1 MKEILLDNYKQ
12 FTYDIEAKK
21 KSISKEI
28 NLLNEKVANA
38 RDKYLVDKLDEE
50 DYKENKRITKSQIEQ
65 LEQELQQMVSDSKE
79 LEIRTKIE
87 NALDGM
93 ENLANL
99 YQQGDIKIKRTI
111 GCLIFLQKVEFD
123 GKSFQTPKMNIVAQC
138 IYQYNNGLGNKKNR
152 HRRVKNLQM
161 SVL

>member
-1 MKEILLDNYKQ
+1 
-12 FTYDIEAKK
+12 
-21 KSISKEI
+21 
-28 NLLNEKVANA
+28 
-38 RDKYLVDKLDEE
+38 
-50 DYKENKRITKSQIEQ
+50 